1 MACRESA
8 VAQGDLQQRSLL
20 DYVVDWDA
28 TGEWSVCA
36 WLPDGRYAEV
46 FEAYGE
52 LYGALY
58 EPSGSF
64 SAPCSAARP

>member
-1 MACRESA
+1 M
-8 VAQGDLQQRSLL
+8 L
-20 DYVVDWDA
+20 DYVADWDA

-46 FEAYGE
+46 FEVFEAYGE
-52 LYGALY
+52 LYGAFY
-58 EPSGSF
+58 DPSGSF

>member
-1 MACRESA
+1 M
-8 VAQGDLQQRSLL
+8 
-20 DYVVDWDA
+20 VDWDA

-58 EPSGSF
+58 DPSGSF